1 MGIALAKVNQQGVDM
16 IEMMRNKAGSWIAK
30 ILAGLLIL
38 SFAVWG
44 IGDVIR
50 GPVIGDVVAKVG
62 DTEIS
67 RTELSNQVRRL
78 LSVMRRQLGGNFDA
92 QQATQL
98 GLIDQTVD
106 QLINSRLITLETQN
120 LGLGAGEELIRQT
133 ILNDK
138 RFQTPGGQFDRLT
151 FRRYLQN
158 EDLSEARYVDRL
170 RQEIM
175 QGQVTNALRISAYAP
190 RALLNTIY
198 KYRNEKRVAEIVKIP
213 FGKASD
219 IRNPKEAELV
229 EFHKKNPAQFTA
241 PEYRQVTAIFLDPM
255 EVAKELTPSEDRI
268 KQEYEYRK
276 EARTVPERRALEQI
290 LFQDETKA
298 TSFANVVK
306 SGRAF
311 SIAAKEIAKATP
323 NDLGNLRKQD
333 LPPKVGNAAFELS
346 VNGVTSPVKT
356 ALGWHVVHVKK
367 IQAER
372 TPTFDFLKAEINRDL
387 AREMAVDNIVK
398 LTGKLDDA
406 LAGGASLEDA
416 AATVSAKTLKFSAV
430 DSTGKGP
437 DGKPVSGLPK
447 SPLFIE
453 KIATTPKGE
462 TTNVEETQKG
472 GFFVLKVEA
481 ITPPALKPLS
491 AVRNQIVGIWKK
503 SQVRGATKKKAQTLQ
518 KAAQN
523 GVGISAAGKIGGY
536 TVKTGKPVSRFIK
549 PPGSIVSDSL
559 LGTLFNAEK
568 GDVVISASNDSYSIG
583 EIKRVITAEPEKN
596 KAEADSLT
604 TQLKDVVSADAI
616 AQYLAA
622 LRNTYPV
629 SIDQNAVTLAV
640 TGRAY

>member
-1 MGIALAKVNQQGVDM
+1 M
-16 IEMMRNKAGSWIAK
+16 IEMMRTKAGSWIAK

-50 GPVIGDVVAKVG
+50 GPVVGEVVAKVG
-62 DTEIS
+62 NSEIS
-67 RTELSNQVRRL
+67 RTELSSQVRQL
-78 LSVMRRQLGGNFDA
+78 LSIMRRQLGGNFDA

-106 QLINSRLITLETQN
+106 QLVNSRLITLETQS
-120 LGLGAGEELIRQT
+120 LGLGAGEDLIRQT

-138 RFQTPGGQFDRLT
+138 RFQTAGGQFDRLT
-151 FRRYLQN
+151 FRRFLQN
-158 EDLSEARYVDRL
+158 EDLSEARYVDLL
-170 RQEIM
+170 RQEIT
-175 QGQVTNALRISAYAP
+175 QGQVTNALRTSAYAP
-190 RALLNTIY
+190 KALLNTIY
-198 KYRNEKRVAEIVKIP
+198 KYRNEQRVAEVVKIP
-213 FGKASD
+213 FGKASE
-219 IRNPKEAELV
+219 IRTPKESELV

-241 PEYRQVTAIFLDPM
+241 PEYRQITAIFLDPV
-255 EVAKELTPSEDRI
+255 EVAKELTPSADRI

-276 EARTVPERRALEQI
+276 ETRAVPERRALEQV

-298 TSFANVVK
+298 KSFADITK

-311 SIAAKEIAKATP
+311 ADAAKDVAKAAP

-333 LPPKVGNAAFELS
+333 LPPKVGDAAFKLS
-346 VNGVTSPVKT
+346 VNGVTSPIKT

-367 IQAER
+367 IEEGR
-372 TPTFDFLKAEINRDL
+372 TPTFDSLKAEITRDL

-416 AATVSAKTLKFSAV
+416 ASTVSAKVLKFAAV

-447 SPLFIE
+447 SPLFLE
-453 KIATTPKGE
+453 KIATTPKDE

-472 GFFVLKVEA
+472 GFFVLKIMG
-481 ITPPALKPLS
+481 ITPPTLKPLS
-491 AVRNQIVGIWKK
+491 AVRNQIVDVWKQ
-503 SQVRGATKKKAQTLQ
+503 SQVRGATKKKADTLQ

-523 GVGISAAGKIGGY
+523 GVGLSAAGKTGGY
-536 TVKTGKPVSRFIK
+536 EVKTSKPVSRFIK

-559 LGTLFNAEK
+559 QGTLFNAKK
-568 GDVVISASNDSYSIG
+568 GDVVIAASNDGYSIA
-583 EIKRVITAEPEKN
+583 EIKQVIKAEPGKN
-596 KAEADSLT
+596 KAEEKSLT
-604 TQLKDVVSADAI
+604 TQLQNVVSADAI

-622 LRNTYPV
+622 LRETYPV
-629 SIDQNAVTLAV
+629 SIDRNAVTLAV

>member
-1 MGIALAKVNQQGVDM
+1 M
-16 IEMMRNKAGSWIAK
+16 IEMMRTKAGSWIAK

-50 GPVIGDVVAKVG
+50 GPVVGEVVAKVG
-62 DTEIS
+62 NSEIS
-67 RTELSNQVRRL
+67 RTELSSQVRQL
-78 LSVMRRQLGGNFDA
+78 LSIMRRQLGGNFDA

-106 QLINSRLITLETQN
+106 QLVNSRLITLETQS
-120 LGLGAGEELIRQT
+120 LGLGAGEDLIRQT

-138 RFQTPGGQFDRLT
+138 RFQTAGGQFDRLT
-151 FRRYLQN
+151 FRRFLQN
-158 EDLSEARYVDRL
+158 EDLSEARYVDLL
-170 RQEIM
+170 RQEIT
-175 QGQVTNALRISAYAP
+175 QGQVTNALRTSAYAP
-190 RALLNTIY
+190 KALLNTIY
-198 KYRNEKRVAEIVKIP
+198 KYRNEQRVAEVVKIP
-213 FGKASD
+213 FGKASE
-219 IRNPKEAELV
+219 IRTPKESELV

-241 PEYRQVTAIFLDPM
+241 PEYRQITAIFLDPV
-255 EVAKELTPSEDRI
+255 EVAKELTPSADRI

-276 EARTVPERRALEQI
+276 ETRAVPERRALEQV

-298 TSFANVVK
+298 KSFADISK

-311 SIAAKEIAKATP
+311 ADAAKDVAKATP

-333 LPPKVGNAAFELS
+333 LPPKVGDAAFKLAL
-346 VNGVTSPVKT
+346 NGVTSPIKT

-367 IQAER
+367 IEEGR
-372 TPTFDFLKAEINRDL
+372 TPTFDSLKAEITRDL

-416 AATVSAKTLKFSAV
+416 ASTVSAKVLKFAAV

-447 SPLFIE
+447 SPLFLE
-453 KIATTPKGE
+453 KIATTPKDE

-472 GFFVLKVEA
+472 GFFVLKVMG
-481 ITPPALKPLS
+481 ITPPTLKPLS
-491 AVRNQIVGIWKK
+491 AVRNQIVDVWKQ
-503 SQVRGATKKKAQTLQ
+503 SQVRGATKKKADTLQ

-523 GVGISAAGKIGGY
+523 GVGLSAAGKTGGY
-536 TVKTGKPVSRFIK
+536 EVKTSKPVSRFIK

-559 LGTLFNAEK
+559 T
-568 GDVVISASNDSYSIG
+568 GDFIQRQ
-583 EIKRVITAEPEKN
+583 ER
-596 KAEADSLT
+596 
-604 TQLKDVVSADAI
+604 
-616 AQYLAA
+616 
-622 LRNTYPV
+622 
-629 SIDQNAVTLAV
+629 
-640 TGRAY
+640 

>member
-1 MGIALAKVNQQGVDM
+1 M
-16 IEMMRNKAGSWIAK
+16 IEMMRTKAGSWIAK

-50 GPVIGDVVAKVG
+50 GPVVGEVVAKVG
-62 DTEIS
+62 NSEIS
-67 RTELSNQVRRL
+67 RTELSSQVRQL
-78 LSVMRRQLGGNFDA
+78 LSIMRRQLGGNFDA

-106 QLINSRLITLETQN
+106 QLVNSRLITLETQS
-120 LGLGAGEELIRQT
+120 LGLGAGEDLIRQT

-138 RFQTPGGQFDRLT
+138 RFQTAGGQFDRLT
-151 FRRYLQN
+151 FRRFLQN
-158 EDLSEARYVDRL
+158 EDLSEAQYVDLL
-170 RQEIM
+170 RQEIT
-175 QGQVTNALRISAYAP
+175 QGQVTNALRTSAYAP
-190 RALLNTIY
+190 KALLNTIY
-198 KYRNEKRVAEIVKIP
+198 KYRNEQRVAEVVKIP
-213 FGKASD
+213 FGKASE
-219 IRNPKEAELV
+219 IRTPKESELV

-241 PEYRQVTAIFLDPM
+241 PEYRQITAIFLDPV
-255 EVAKELTPSEDRI
+255 EVAKELTPSADRI

-276 EARTVPERRALEQI
+276 ETRAVPERRALEQV

-298 TSFANVVK
+298 KSFADISK

-311 SIAAKEIAKATP
+311 ADAAKDVAKATP

-333 LPPKVGNAAFELS
+333 LPPKVGDAAFKLAL
-346 VNGVTSPVKT
+346 NGVTSPIKT

-367 IQAER
+367 IEEGR
-372 TPTFDFLKAEINRDL
+372 TPTFDSLKAEITRDL

-416 AATVSAKTLKFSAV
+416 ASAVSAKVLKFAAV

-447 SPLFIE
+447 SPLFLE
-453 KIATTPKGE
+453 KIATTPKDE

-472 GFFVLKVEA
+472 GFFVLKVMG
-481 ITPPALKPLS
+481 ITPPTLKPLS
-491 AVRNQIVGIWKK
+491 AVRNQIVDVWKQ
-503 SQVRGATKKKAQTLQ
+503 SQVRGATKKKADTLQ

-523 GVGISAAGKIGGY
+523 GVGLSAAGKTGGY
-536 TVKTGKPVSRFIK
+536 EVKTSKPVSRFIK

-559 LGTLFNAEK
+559 QGTLFNAKK
-568 GDVVISASNDSYSIG
+568 GDVVIAASNDGYSIA
-583 EIKRVITAEPEKN
+583 EIKQVIKAEPGKN
-596 KAEADSLT
+596 KAEEKSLT
-604 TQLKDVVSADAI
+604 TQLQTVVSADAI

-622 LRNTYPV
+622 LRETYPV
-629 SIDQNAVTLAV
+629 SIDRNAVTLAV

>member
-1 MGIALAKVNQQGVDM
+1 VGIALAKANQQGVDM
-16 IEMMRNKAGSWIAK
+16 IEMMRTKAGSWIAK

-50 GPVIGDVVAKVG
+50 GPVIGEVVAKVG
-62 DTEIS
+62 GTEIS
-67 RTELSNQVRRL
+67 RNELSDQVRRL

-106 QLINSRLITLETQN
+106 QLVNSRLITLETQT
-120 LGLGAGEELIRQT
+120 LGLGAGEDLIRQT

-138 RFQTPGGQFDRLT
+138 RFQTAGGQFDRLA

-158 EDLSEARYVDRL
+158 EDLSEARYVDLL
-170 RQEIM
+170 RQEIT
-175 QGQVTNALRISAYAP
+175 QSQVTNALRTSAYAP
-190 RALLNTIY
+190 KALLNTIY
-198 KYRNEKRVAEIVKIP
+198 KYRNEQRVAEIVKIP

-219 IRNPKEAELV
+219 IRTPKEGELV

-241 PEYRQVTAIFLDPM
+241 PEYRQVTAIFLDPV
-255 EVAKELTPSEDRI
+255 EVAKELTPSAERI

-276 EARTVPERRALEQI
+276 ETRTVPERRALEQI
-290 LFQDETKA
+290 LFQDEAKA
-298 TSFANVVK
+298 KSFSDIAK

-311 SIAAKEIAKATP
+311 SLSAKENAKAEP

-333 LPPKVGNAAFELS
+333 LPSKVGDAAFKLS
-346 VNGVTSPVKT
+346 VNGVTSPIRT

-367 IQAER
+367 IEAGR
-372 TPTFDFLKAEINRDL
+372 TPTFDSLKLEINSDL

-416 AATVSAKTLKFSAV
+416 AATVSAKILKFASV

-437 DGKPVSGLPK
+437 DGKPVIGLPK

-453 KIATTPKGE
+453 KIVTTPKGE

-472 GFFVLKVEA
+472 EFFVLKVEA
-481 ITPPALKPLS
+481 ITAPALKPLS
-491 AVRNQIVGIWKK
+491 AVRNQIVGIWKQ
-503 SQVRGATKKKAQTLQ
+503 SQVRGATKKKAETLQ

-523 GVGISAAGKIGGY
+523 SVGISAAGKTGGY
-536 TVKTGKPVSRFIK
+536 DVKTSKPVSRFIK
-549 PPGSIVSDSL
+549 PQGSIVSDSL
-559 LGTLFNAEK
+559 LGTLFKAKK
-568 GDVVISASNDSYSIG
+568 GDVVIAASNNGYSIA
-583 EIKRVITAEPEKN
+583 EIKQVIAAEPGTN
-596 KAEADSLT
+596 KTEEESLA
-604 TQLKDVVSADAI
+604 TQLNNVVSADAI
-616 AQYLAA
+616 TQYLAA
-622 LRNTYPV
+622 LRKAYPV
-629 SIDQNAVTLAV
+629 SIDRNAVTQAV

>member
-1 MGIALAKVNQQGVDM
+1 VGIALAKANQQGVDM
-16 IEMMRNKAGSWIAK
+16 IEMMRTKAGSWIAK

-50 GPVIGDVVAKVG
+50 GPVIGDVIAKVG
-62 DTEIS
+62 ATEIN

-106 QLINSRLITLETQN
+106 QLINTRLITLETQN

-138 RFQTPGGQFDRLT
+138 RFQSPGGQFDRLA
-151 FRRYLQN
+151 FRQYLQN
-158 EDLSEARYVDRL
+158 EDQSEVRYVNLL
-170 RQEIM
+170 RQEIT
-175 QGQVTNALRISAYAP
+175 QSQLTNALRLSAYAP
-190 RALLNTIY
+190 KALQNIIY
-198 KYRNEKRVAEIVKIP
+198 KYRNEQRVAEIVKIP
-213 FGKASD
+213 FGKASY
-219 IRNPKEAELV
+219 IRKPKEAELV

-241 PEYRQVTAIFLDPM
+241 PEYRQITAIFLDPV
-255 EVAKELTPSEDRI
+255 ELAKELNPTEDRI

-276 EARTVPERRALEQI
+276 EAKTVPERRALEQI
-290 LFQDETKA
+290 LFQDKTKA
-298 TSFANVVK
+298 TSFANIVK
-306 SGRAF
+306 SGKSF
-311 SIAAKEIAKATP
+311 SLAAKEIVKEIP

-346 VNGVTSPVKT
+346 VDGVTSPIKT

-367 IQAER
+367 IEAGR
-372 TPTFDFLKAEINRDL
+372 TPTFASLKGEIDRDL

-416 AATVSAKTLKFSAV
+416 AATVSAKALKFSFV

-437 DGKPVSGLPK
+437 NGKPVSGLPK
-447 SPLFIE
+447 SSLFLE

-491 AVRNQIVGIWKK
+491 AVRNQMVGIWKK
-503 SQVRGATKKKAQTLQ
+503 SQVRGIAKKKAQNLQ

-523 GVGISAAGKIGGY
+523 GVGISAAGKTGGY
-536 TVKTGKPVSRFIK
+536 TVKTSKPVSRFIK

-559 LGTLFNAEK
+559 LGTLFHAKK
-568 GDVVISASNDSYSIG
+568 GDVVISASNDGYSIG
-583 EIKRVITAEPEKN
+583 EIKRVITAEAGKN
-596 KAEADSLT
+596 KAEAGSLR
-604 TQLKDVVSADAI
+604 TQLKNIVSADI
-616 AQYLAA
+616 IVQYLAA
-622 LRNTYPV
+622 LRKTYPV